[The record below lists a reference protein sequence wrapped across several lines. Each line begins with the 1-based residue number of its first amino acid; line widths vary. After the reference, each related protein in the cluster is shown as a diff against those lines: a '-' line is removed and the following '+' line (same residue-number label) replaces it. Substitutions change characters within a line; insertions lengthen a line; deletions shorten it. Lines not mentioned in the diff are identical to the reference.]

1 MNYLLNP
8 LRNLSLIG
16 HFLNLLEMQ
25 TVLLVE
31 ESQTNY
37 TTYPIIP
44 IQINYLHSITEV
56 LENPHSYLAMLFG
69 SNSAALW
76 KHTKHLIL

>member
-8 LRNLSLIG
+8 LHNLPLIG

-25 TVLLVE
+25 IVLLVE

-69 SNSAALW
+69 GNSAALW